1 MNRPI
6 RAIIAV
12 ITLACLLA
20 AAAPAAAAHRSRDY
34 EAAKKSYRSL
44 LSQKECSRSRWLALV
59 SRFKKIYRKNR
70 DNDQG
75 PSSLFMLGR
84 IYHDMYARFK
94 NPLDLGESVAY
105 YEDIITFYSDSRLAD
120 DALFAIGRIYLNDKK
135 DPDSA
140 RRRFAQVLSLYPEGD
155 MAPAAAG
162 QLEKLRNGS
171 RSAQPGKSVTVT
183 LEPGKMKV
191 KKSASALAVLHPL
204 RYWSTRNY
212 TRVVIETDR
221 KVNYRAKM
229 LPRMGDKPRRL
240 FVDLLGCRLP
250 EGFEDVVPI
259 DDGLLRRARSGQFD
273 RETVRVVLD
282 ALSISDYKIFSL
294 EDPFRVVIDVRGE
307 KGGKRPEDLARVA
320 AANESPDSLS
330 LLRQLGLGVRKI
342 VIDPG
347 HGGRDPGAR
356 GPGGLLEKDITLK
369 VARRL
374 AARLTEEIGCQ
385 VVLTRDRDVFIPLEE
400 RTAIANTTGGD
411 LFISIHVNAA
421 PTKRAR
427 GIETYILDLARSKES
442 MQVAA
447 RENASTKK
455 QLSDL
460 QSILMDLMQN
470 TKVNESVKLAE
481 YVQESLVGGLSRKYR
496 KVVDLG
502 VKRAPF
508 IVLIGAEM
516 PAILAEISFISNPTE
531 ARRLRSKKYL
541 NDIAAQMASGIS
553 RYVNDLNLAG
563 VR

>member
-1 MNRPI
+1 MKDRCLK
-6 RAIIAV
+6 II
-12 ITLACLLA
+12 IILLLSSLLLP
-20 AAAPAAAAHRSRDY
+20 PATMAGSTSVAREY
-34 EAAKKSYRSL
+34 EAS
-44 LSQKECSRSRWLALV
+44 
-59 SRFKKIYRKNR
+59 KKIYRQLKACKKPRREWLRLADRFRKVYRKSR
-70 DNDQG
+70 DTEQG

-84 IYHDMYARFK
+84 VYHDMFRRFK

-105 YEDIITFYSDSRLAD
+105 YEDIITFYSDNRLAD
-120 DALFAIGRIYLNDKK
+120 DALFAIGSIYLNDKK

-140 RRRFAQVLSLYPEGD
+140 MRRFAQVISLYPEGD

-162 QLEKLRNGS
+162 QIEKLRGRSRPENGS
-171 RSAQPGKSVTVT
+171 KTAVAI
-183 LEPGKMKV
+183 EPAKMKV
-191 KKSASALAVLHPL
+191 KKGDAALAVLHPL

-221 KVNYRAKM
+221 KVRYRDKM
-229 LPRMGDKPRRL
+229 LPRTGSKPRRL
-240 FVDLLGCRLP
+240 FVDLMGCRLP
-250 EGFEDVVPI
+250 PDFNDVVPI

-282 ALSISDYKIFSL
+282 AVSISDYKIFSL
-294 EDPFRVVIDVRGE
+294 DDPFRVVIDVKGE
-307 KGGKRPEDLARVA
+307 KKNSGDRNFARTA
-320 AANESPDSLS
+320 AANEDPDSLS

-356 GPGGLLEKDITLK
+356 SKDGLLEKDITLK
-369 VARRL
+369 VAKRL
-374 AARLTEEIGCQ
+374 AAQLTEELGCK
-385 VVLTRDRDVFIPLEE
+385 VVLTRDRDVFVPLEE

-427 GIETYILDLARSKES
+427 GIETYILDLARTKES

-447 RENASTKK
+447 RENASTTK
-455 QLSDL
+455 QMSDL
-460 QSILMDLMQN
+460 QTILMDLMQH

-481 YVQESLVGGLSRKYR
+481 YVQESMIRGLSRKYR

-531 ARRLRSKKYL
+531 AKRLRNKAYL
-541 NDIAAQMASGIS
+541 NDVSRQLTAGIS

-563 VR
+563 LRQ